1 MHVAITGASGLIGR
15 RLVETLL
22 AHGHSV
28 NLLSRKG
35 SLERAG
41 AQSSIWNP
49 EDGPPSAGKLS
60 GADAVIHLA
69 GEPVAQRWTA
79 TAKRR
84 IHDSRIVGTRRL
96 VEGLAGLERRPAILI
111 AASAIGY
118 YGSRG
123 DEILDESARPGG
135 GYLAELC
142 VEWEREA
149 AAAEKL
155 GIRVAR
161 IRIGVVLDAGGGA
174 LGRMLPAFRWGVGG
188 RLGDGKQWLSWI
200 HIADLAELFRHVLE
214 NSLGGAWNGVAPNPV
229 TNAEFTRV
237 LGRALRRPA
246 MLPVPAVVLRLLF
259 GEMSEMLMAGQRV
272 VPGAAEAAG
281 FRFLYPELAP
291 ALSDLLDRGAGCP
304 AS

>member
-22 AHGHSV
+22 AHGHSLS
-28 NLLSRKG
+28 LLGRKG
-35 SLERAG
+35 ARKRAG
-41 AQSSIWNP
+41 VRSSVWNP
-49 EDGPPSAGKLS
+49 QDGPPSAGELG

-79 TAKRR
+79 AAKRR

-96 VEGLAGLERRPAILI
+96 VEGLAGLERRPAALI

-142 VEWEREA
+142 VEWEREV
-149 AAAEKL
+149 AAAERL
-155 GIRVAR
+155 GIRVTR

-174 LGRMLPAFRWGVGG
+174 LRSMLPAFRLGAGG
-188 RLGDGKQWLSWI
+188 RLGDGKQWFSWI
-200 HIADLAELFRHVLE
+200 HIADLAEMFRHVLE
-214 NSLGGAWNGVAPNPV
+214 NSRGGAWNGVAPNPV
-229 TNAEFTRV
+229 TNAEFTRM
-237 LGRALRRPA
+237 LGKALRRPA
-246 MLPVPAVVLRLLF
+246 VLPVPAVVLRLLF
-259 GEMSEMLMAGQRV
+259 GEMSEMLLAGQRV
-272 VPGAAEAAG
+272 IPGAAQAAG
-281 FRFLYPELAP
+281 YRFRYPELAP
-291 ALSDLLDRGAGCP
+291 ALSDLLV
-304 AS
+304 